1 MHKIDARLDVK
12 EKESTQQR
20 AITPIT
26 TLLFIECSI
35 FSTYDT
41 APLS

>member
-1 MHKIDARLDVK
+1 MHTIDLRLDVK

-20 AITPIT
+20 AMVPIT
-26 TLLFIECSI
+26 TLFIKCSI